1 MRNWEPARRVGV
13 RRTIADLKAGSQK
26 LVAMLRKK
34 RTYLLALLALRPEPY
49 ALCLLVTCSPV
60 FCD

>member
-1 MRNWEPARRVGV
+1 MR
-13 RRTIADLKAGSQK
+13 IADLQASSQK
-26 LVAMLRKK
+26 LVAMRRKE

-49 ALCLLVTCSPV
+49 ALCPLVTCSPV